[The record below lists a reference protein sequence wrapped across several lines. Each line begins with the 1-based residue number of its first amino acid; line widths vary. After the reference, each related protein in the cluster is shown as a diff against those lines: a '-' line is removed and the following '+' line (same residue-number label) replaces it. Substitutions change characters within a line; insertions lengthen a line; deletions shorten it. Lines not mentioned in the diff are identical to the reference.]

1 MNKLALFIPCSDSGF
16 TNKLLAKLSYKIT
29 FVAPTPVSHK
39 NNNTEVDTNAM
50 ESGDQLSSNVREEVI
65 ALGNCSQVFAPRV
78 RLKDLYVSR
87 VSSGEYHQIF
97 GNISWFPIELQPHKD
112 CCKKNAKIIR
122 MSNFYVL

>member
-1 MNKLALFIPCSDSGF
+1 MKKFQSDEYFIPCSDSGF

-39 NNNTEVDTNAM
+39 NNNSEADTNAV

-65 ALGNCSQVFAPRV
+65 ALGNCSQVFAPRI

-87 VSSGEYHQIF
+87 VSSGEYYQIF
-97 GNISWFPIELQPHKD
+97 GNIFMFLILWD
-112 CCKKNAKIIR
+112 
-122 MSNFYVL
+122 

>member
-39 NNNTEVDTNAM
+39 NNNSEADTNAV

-65 ALGNCSQVFAPRV
+65 ALGHCSQVFAPRI

-87 VSSGEYHQIF
+87 VSSGEYYQIF
-97 GNISWFPIELQPHKD
+97 GNIFIFLILWD
-112 CCKKNAKIIR
+112 
-122 MSNFYVL
+122 